1 VDLSFANPAGF
12 WALLGIPAIIAIHFL
27 QRQSKL
33 LTISTL
39 FLLEQLTRESV
50 RGRKVERIRHS
61 VPLWLQ
67 LLMVLLLTWLLIQ
80 PRWIRPESVQR
91 IAIVV
96 DSSASMSAF
105 KTELAGTLRPQLEK
119 LSQNVS
125 RTEYVVIESAIAD
138 LTLYNGSSLTEM
150 FAALEDWRPLSGAH
164 DFSES
169 LRIAR
174 SLVGGDGL
182 VILATDHQHDT
193 LPFNASLLAVGRELP
208 NVGFA
213 GLVITDGGDGKPA
226 WRTIVRN
233 YSDTAQT
240 RSWHFFTA
248 DQRSPDSSLT
258 LAPGQ
263 SRTLEGAFPEGVR
276 QLTLSLEAD
285 HFPLDDQLP
294 AVIPQAKRL
303 TLAQLIPPSLQ
314 ANIDQV
320 VASLDEIEAFEAD
333 TANPGL
339 PDLTLFGYD
348 PLSPSL
354 IDGNAIVF
362 LDQQLLTK
370 SYFSGRITAE
380 NHPLVDGLNWQ
391 GLIARRSP
399 GAVVG
404 DGDTVLLWQDDRALI
419 FLRNEAGARQLF
431 INFDLATS
439 NAGRLPAFIVLVHR
453 FVESLRE
460 NKVAPLTANFETGQA
475 LDLAFHQPVSDDEIS
490 TPPALRYRFDPLS
503 QSAADAINQT
513 VPLVQANL
521 LRAPREPGFFTV
533 TQGNETLLTAAATF
547 ADTREADLRYAGSR
561 NDLPLVDAVLIEQ
574 HSESDTYWQIWLIL
588 ILVALLIAWHFTE
601 RKRQNTAPMEEL
613 STPTP

>member
-1 VDLSFANPAGF
+1 MDLSFANPAGF
-12 WALLGIPAIIAIHFL
+12 WALLGLPAIIAIHFL
-27 QRQSKL
+27 QRQSKS

-50 RGRKVERIRHS
+50 RGRKIERIRHS

-91 IAIVV
+91 IAIVI

-105 KTELAGTLRPQLEK
+105 KKELAGTLRPQLDK

-125 RTEYVVIESAIAD
+125 RTEYLVIESAIAD
-138 LTLYNGSSLTEM
+138 LTLYNGGSLPEM
-150 FAALEDWRPLSGAH
+150 FAALDNWRPLGGAH

-182 VILATDHQHDT
+182 VVLATDHQHDT
-193 LPFNASLLAVGRELP
+193 LPFNASLLAVGRPLP

-213 GLVITDGGDGKPA
+213 GLVITEGADGAPA

-240 RSWHFFTA
+240 RRWHFFTA
-248 DQRSPDSSLT
+248 DQRSPDSPLT
-258 LAPGQ
+258 LEPGQ
-263 SRTLEGAFPEGVR
+263 SRTLEGPFPEGVR

-285 HFPLDDQLP
+285 NFPLDDQLP

-303 TLAQLIPPSLQ
+303 TLAQLTPASLQ
-314 ANIDQV
+314 PNIDQV
-320 VASLDEIEAFEAD
+320 VASLDEIEAFQAD
-333 TANPGL
+333 EETPRL

-348 PLSPSL
+348 PLSPGL

-362 LDQQLLTK
+362 LNQQLLTK
-370 SYFSGRITAE
+370 SYFSGRIAAE

-391 GLIARRSP
+391 SLIARRSP
-399 GAVVG
+399 GAVTG
-404 DGDTVLLWQDDRALI
+404 DGDTVLLWQDNRALI
-419 FLRNEAGARQLF
+419 FLRNENGARQLF

-439 NAGRLPAFIVLVHR
+439 NAGRLPAFIVLIHR

-460 NKVAPLTANFETGQA
+460 AKVAPWTANFETGQA
-475 LDLAFHQPVSDDEIS
+475 LNLACHQPTPGDETS
-490 TPPALRYRFDPLS
+490 APAALRYRFNPLP
-503 QSAADAINQT
+503 QSSADAINQS
-513 VPLVQANL
+513 VPLTQANL

-533 TQGNETLLTAAATF
+533 TQGSETLLTAAASF
-547 ADTREADLRYAGSR
+547 ADTREADLREAGSR
-561 NDLPLVDAVLIEQ
+561 NDLSLADAVLIEQ
-574 HSESDTYWQIWLIL
+574 HSESDNYWQIWLL
-588 ILVALLIAWHFTE
+588 LLLTALLIAWHYTE
-601 RKRQNTAPMEEL
+601 RKRPSAPVDEL
-613 STPTP
+613 PTPNF